1 MSRRLKRWALIGGL
15 LTVFAALSLTSMTS
29 KSATW
34 DETQY
39 LGLGVYLFENLR
51 WDIPSVSLHPPL
63 PYYLNSLPLLF
74 LDLERSCFRGGR
86 AGDVLAGVR
95 RGQCIMQQSEPS
107 GDHLLFLARLPSVVL
122 ALLLGAFVY
131 HWGFRLYGTKGALL
145 SLALFSFSPNLLA
158 HSQLITADIAL
169 TTFGFITA
177 YFLWDNARRPSL
189 TKTVLCGLFAGLTLL
204 SKYAGLI
211 WVPIMLLTAVPAAL
225 MDTRR
230 PLRREGI
237 SVNTS
242 SLRNL
247 LIILTITA
255 LVVFAGYA
263 FKISNYFHGIQVQK
277 ALVGDGLPAFL
288 GGSVSQRGGWWYYYI
303 YALLIKVPIPVPVFL
318 LLVLVSWRRLPSLD
332 WFSTLCLFVPP
343 LSFLAVFSWFSE
355 VNVGLRYVLPIFP
368 FVMLI
373 CGRLAVCWDE
383 GKSMQSILM
392 VLLVGWYV
400 YEALAV
406 YPDYLA
412 YFNQLVGGPQKGYRH
427 LVDSNLDWGQDL
439 KGLKDYMK
447 EKGIK
452 TIKLS
457 YFGTADPEQY
467 GIRYEALP
475 SLVLL
480 NPHSIC
486 RELRKGDMVAVSV
499 TNLYPLYVDLGPVA
513 RALQKIS
520 PMDRV
525 GHSILI
531 YRMDRD
537 IRLDR

>member
-1 MSRRLKRWALIGGL
+1 MRSRFKRWALIGGL

-51 WDIPSVSLHPPL
+51 WDIPSICLHPPL

-74 LDLERSCFRGGR
+74 FDLEWSCFKGGR

-107 GDHLLFLARLPSVVL
+107 GDRLLFWARLPSVVL

-131 HWGFRLYGTKGALL
+131 HWGVRLYGAKGALL

-158 HSQLITADIAL
+158 HSQLITADIAF
-169 TTFGFITA
+169 TAFGFITA
-177 YFLWDNARRPSL
+177 YFLWDNARRSSL

-211 WVPIMLLTAVPAAL
+211 WVPIMLLTAVTAAL
-225 MDTRR
+225 FDTQR
-230 PLRREGI
+230 PLRWGGI
-237 SVNTS
+237 TFKTTP
-242 SLRNL
+242 LKNL
-247 LIILTITA
+247 LITLTIAA
-255 LVVFAGYA
+255 LIVSVGYG
-263 FKISNYFHGIQVQK
+263 FKISNYFHGVQVQK
-277 ALVGDGLPAFL
+277 ALVGDGFPAFL
-288 GGSVSQRGGWWYYYI
+288 GGSVSHRGGWWYYYI
-303 YALLIKVPIPVPVFL
+303 YALLIKVPIPF
-318 LLVLVSWRRLPSLD
+318 LVLLAFALISWRRSPTID
-332 WFSTLCLFVPP
+332 WFSTMSLLVPP
-343 LSFLAVFSWFSE
+343 VAFLAAFSWFSK

-368 FVMLI
+368 FFILI
-373 CGRLAVCWDE
+373 GGRSGVFWNQ
-383 GKSMQSILM
+383 GKSVRCLFMG
-392 VLLVGWYV
+392 LLVGWYTC
-400 YEALAV
+400 EALAA
-406 YPDYLA
+406 YPHYLA
-412 YFNQLVGGPQKGYRH
+412 YFNQFVGGSRQGYRY

-439 KGLKDYMK
+439 KGLKAFMT
-447 EKGIK
+447 EKGIP

-457 YFGTADPEQY
+457 YFGTAEPEQY

-475 SLVLL
+475 SKVLL
-480 NPHSIC
+480 NPQAVC

-499 TNLYPLYVDLGPVA
+499 TNLYPLYVDLGPLA
-513 RALQKIS
+513 RALHKIS